1 MKKILFT
8 LILSMAFITASFHAQ
23 VKKLVI
29 RENKVCKNIDMA
41 ISANNNYS
49 SNAYKYCEAR
59 IDYTV
64 IKVKGAHIDTLMQK
78 QFLPFKLKE
87 LPSFAKE
94 FNEQIAIKDV
104 SERKEQIWI
113 SYTVTYSS
121 KGSVLCVNH
130 EQLVPKG
137 VEGDSIRI
145 HI

>member
-8 LILSMAFITASFHAQ
+8 LVLSMAFITASFHAQ

-29 RENKVCKNIDMA
+29 KERKVSKNIDMA
-41 ISANNNYS
+41 ISTNNNYS

-64 IKVKGAHIDTLMQK
+64 IKKRGTHTDTLMQK
-78 QFLPFKLKE
+78 QFQPFNLKE
-87 LPSFAKE
+87 LPSFAKS
-94 FNEQIAIKDV
+94 FKEQIEIKDV
-104 SERKEQIWI
+104 AERKEQIWI
-113 SYTVTYSS
+113 TYTVTYLS
-121 KGSVLCVNH
+121 KGSELSVDH

-137 VEGDSIRI
+137 IEADSIRI